1 MHLHRCFLALTAA
14 VMFAGCPAK
23 VATIE
28 LAPPAVSFD
37 SDATTKT
44 IVATLKDGDGA
55 DIAEE
60 RPLTW
65 TSKDP
70 AVATVDKGVVK
81 PVGSGATEVTVSVEG
96 VTATAKV
103 DVVLLKRI
111 QLQTPAM
118 VLVAGSPAE
127 KLALNFMNERGE
139 PIDAAKAAKWKPV
152 WKVAD
157 AAVATVDDTGTLTA
171 VAAGS
176 TTLTVTVNE
185 FNTEMKITVNPA
197 PDAAAVPGA
206 PAPGAP
212 APAAPAKP

>member
-1 MHLHRCFLALTAA
+1 MHLHRSLLALTAA

-28 LAPPAVSFD
+28 LAPPALSFD
-37 SDATTKT
+37 SNATTKT

-60 RPLTW
+60 RAVTW

-81 PVGSGATEVTVSVEG
+81 AVGSGATEVTV
-96 VTATAKV
+96 TAEEVSAVAKV

-139 PIDAAKAAKWKPV
+139 PIDAAKAAKWKAA
-152 WKVAD
+152 WKVTD
-157 AAVATVDDTGTLTA
+157 AAVATVDDSGTLTA

-185 FNTEMKITVNPA
+185 FTTEMKITVNPA
-197 PDAAAVPGA
+197 PDAA
-206 PAPGAP
+206 PAPTPGEPVP
-212 APAAPAKP
+212 APKP

>member
-1 MHLHRCFLALTAA
+1 MHLHRRFLALTAV

-23 VATIE
+23 VASIE
-28 LAPPAVSFD
+28 LAPPALSFE

-44 IVATLKDGDGA
+44 LVATLKDGDGA

-60 RPLTW
+60 RPVTW
-65 TSKDP
+65 ASKDP
-70 AVATVDKGVVK
+70 AVATVDKGIVK
-81 PVGSGATEVTVSVEG
+81 PVGSGSTEVTVSIEEA
-96 VTATAKV
+96 TATAKV

-118 VLVAGSPAE
+118 VLVTGSPAE
-127 KLALNFMNERGE
+127 KLSLNFMNERGE
-139 PIDAAKAAKWKPV
+139 AIDAAKAAKWKPV

-157 AAVATVDDTGTLTA
+157 AAVATIDDAGTLTA
-171 VAAGS
+171 VAPGS

-197 PDAAAVPGA
+197 PDAAATPGEPV
-206 PAPGAP
+206 PAP
-212 APAAPAKP
+212 KP

>member
-1 MHLHRCFLALTAA
+1 MHLHRRFLALTAI
-14 VMFAGCPAK
+14 VMIAGCPAK

-28 LAPPAVSFD
+28 LAPPALSFE

-60 RPLTW
+60 RPATW
-65 TSKDP
+65 ASKDP

-81 PVGSGATEVTVSVEG
+81 PVGSGSTEVTVTVEEA
-96 VTATAKV
+96 TATAKV

-139 PIDAAKAAKWKPV
+139 AIDAAKAAKWKPE
-152 WKVAD
+152 WKIAD
-157 AAVATVDDTGTLTA
+157 TAVATVDATGTLIA

-197 PDAAAVPGA
+197 PDAAPVEPV
-206 PAPGAP
+206 PAP
-212 APAAPAKP
+212 KP